1 MLVSDN
7 EYGAPWNDQFY
18 WVEFED
24 ENGVIAR
31 DLLTLSGP
39 ANYTEEELLA
49 SAEAE
54 FPNFDI
60 INIEEYEIR
69 R

>member
-7 EYGAPWNDQFY
+7 EYGAPWNDRFY

-31 DLLTLSGP
+31 DLLILSGP
-39 ANYTEEELLA
+39 ANYTEEELLT
-49 SAEAE
+49 SARAQ
-54 FPNFDI
+54 FPYVDI
-60 INIEEYEIR
+60 INVEEYEVCR
-69 R
+69 